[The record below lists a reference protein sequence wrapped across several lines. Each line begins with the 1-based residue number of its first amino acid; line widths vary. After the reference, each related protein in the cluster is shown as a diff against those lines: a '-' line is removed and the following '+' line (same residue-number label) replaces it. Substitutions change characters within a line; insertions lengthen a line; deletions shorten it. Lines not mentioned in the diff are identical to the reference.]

1 MPTLATGSSASCGI
15 ASEHDAPTLISCVI
29 PAKAGI
35 HKRKDSEVMD
45 PRLRGDDGMG
55 HIVSLKIR
63 LPASRSAE
71 QGFTLIELMVVI
83 TIIGV
88 MAAAVILVFPD
99 PRGSLNGEAERFA
112 ARALAVRDE
121 AVIGSRETS
130 LIVGTTGYRFERRA
144 RGQSLPL
151 TEKPFAPQ
159 AWTAGTAAALPRETR
174 VTFDPTGLASAPLS
188 LRLVRDGAQV
198 VVDIATDGTINVG
211 S

>member
-1 MPTLATGSSASCGI
+1 MVKMPTLATGSSAGF
-15 ASEHDAPTLISCVI
+15 
-29 PAKAGI
+29 
-35 HKRKDSEVMD
+35 R
-45 PRLRGDDGMG
+45 
-55 HIVSLKIR
+55 SLTR
-63 LPASRSAE
+63 SAENGFRPLSRSAE
-71 QGFTLIELMVVI
+71 NGFTLIELMVVI

-88 MAAAVILVFPD
+88 MAATVILVFPD

-130 LIVGTTGYRFERRA
+130 LIVGVTGYRFERRA

-159 AWTAGTAAALPRETR
+159 VWTAGTAAALPRETR

-211 S
+211 T

>member
-1 MPTLATGSSASCGI
+1 
-15 ASEHDAPTLISCVI
+15 
-29 PAKAGI
+29 
-35 HKRKDSEVMD
+35 MD

-55 HIVSLKIR
+55 HIASLKTAR
-63 LPASRSAE
+63 RSAQQGFRSLCRSAQ

-88 MAAAVILVFPD
+88 MAAAVIWVFPD
-99 PRGSLNGEAERFA
+99 PRGSLSGEAERFA

-211 S
+211 T